1 MGERFGPTSED
12 FSDDFVWQ
20 GSGEDTEKAV
30 SSSDTVERVGNLL
43 PASARMQETGV
54 PLTPH
59 IASPTL
65 KKFAEPFRDEVLKK
79 VSFANASLNPV
90 TTTKVEKNKRIG

>member
-1 MGERFGPTSED
+1 VGERFGPTSED

-43 PASARMQETGV
+43 PAFARTQETGV

-65 KKFAEPFRDEVLKK
+65 RKFPVPFRDEILKK
-79 VSFANASLNPV
+79 VSSAQACLKQV
-90 TTTKVEKNKRIG
+90 RVTKVLPE